1 MKQPKKEK
9 FDTDQKSQQQKDN
22 KKKKQSTQPSAQ
34 PGGLTKED
42 LPDAT
47 NESTGQVGSGLRQ
60 DSN

>member
-22 KKKKQSTQPSAQ
+22 KKKKQSTPSVQ